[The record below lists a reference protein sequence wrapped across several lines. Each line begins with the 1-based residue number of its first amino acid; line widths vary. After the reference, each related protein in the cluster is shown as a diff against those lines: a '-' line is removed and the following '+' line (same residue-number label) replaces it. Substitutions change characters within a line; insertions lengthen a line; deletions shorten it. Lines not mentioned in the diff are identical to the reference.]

1 MRILMVG
8 DIIGKPGRVCL
19 REHLLGI
26 KAEFHVDFT
35 VVNGENAAAGFG
47 INAQVAEQIRLAGA
61 DIVTTGNHVW
71 DRREMAAE
79 IDSLDYVLRPANYP
93 PGTPGRFLTVVDMQ
107 GYKIAVISL
116 MGRVFMNTLDDPFRA
131 MDDIT
136 ASLADVTPNILV
148 DFHAEATSEKQ
159 AMAWYLDGRV
169 SAVVGTH
176 THTQTSDER
185 VLPQGTAM
193 ISDIGMVGP
202 RNSILGV
209 EVALI
214 LRKFVT
220 QMPVKFEVAD
230 PPMIF
235 NAVIID
241 IDEKT
246 GRAESIKRINREL

>member
-1 MRILMVG
+1 
-8 DIIGKPGRVCL
+8 
-19 REHLLGI
+19 
-26 KAEFHVDFT
+26 
-35 VVNGENAAAGFG
+35 
-47 INAQVAEQIRLAGA
+47 
-61 DIVTTGNHVW
+61 
-71 DRREMAAE
+71 MAAE

-93 PGTPGRFLTVVDMQ
+93 PGTPGRFLTVIDMQ
-107 GYKIAVISL
+107 GYKIAVVSL

-131 MDDIT
+131 MDDII

-176 THTQTSDER
+176 THTQTADER

-214 LRKFVT
+214 LRKFIT

-230 PPMIF
+230 RPMIF
-235 NAVIID
+235 NALLID
-241 IDEKT
+241 IDEKS
-246 GRAESIKRINREL
+246 GKAKEIKRINREL